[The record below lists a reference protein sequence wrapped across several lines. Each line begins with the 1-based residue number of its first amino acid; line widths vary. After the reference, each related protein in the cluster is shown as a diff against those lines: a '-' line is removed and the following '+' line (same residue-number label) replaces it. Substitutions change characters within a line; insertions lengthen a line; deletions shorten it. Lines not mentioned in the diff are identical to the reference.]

1 MTKNNIS
8 FISNIIVPLLTG
20 IVSILLFLLFQPED
34 AGVLFYT
41 NLAYTLLLEGI
52 FFGYLNC
59 IQRRNR
65 NISGAFYSILGI
77 GTIYYMIC
85 GTGWMIVYSLLM
97 NTLLSYKVYIAIHII
112 MLLLFVILNSLI
124 TQTDNNY
131 HEQTE
136 KQMHEIKNIR
146 FYTEKMKLL
155 ASNYLR
161 EGINKGTD
169 LSQSDGYKALG
180 TLIIKISHLT
190 PAVFQNDT
198 TVEQLNRIIE
208 RCENILIEMQQPDSD
223 CHAIDRQLKLFSANA
238 EGEINLLRNL
248 SRK

>member
-20 IVSILLFLLFQPED
+20 IVTMVLFLLFQPED
-34 AGVLFYT
+34 AGALFYT
-41 NLAYTLLLEGI
+41 NLTYTLLLEGI

-59 IQRRNR
+59 VRRRER
-65 NISGAFYSILGI
+65 NVSGAFYSIMGI
-77 GTIYYMIC
+77 GAVYYMIG
-85 GTGWMIVYSLLM
+85 GTSWMAGYSLLM
-97 NTLLSYKVYIAIHII
+97 SGFLSYNVYIAVHII
-112 MLLLFVILNSLI
+112 MLLLFVILSSLI

-131 HEQTE
+131 QEQTE
-136 KQMHEIKNIR
+136 KQMCEIKNIR

-155 ASNYLR
+155 ASTYLR
-161 EGINKGTD
+161 EGNSKGCD

-190 PAVFQNDT
+190 PAVFRNNMA
-198 TVEQLNRIIE
+198 VGQLNGIVE
-208 RCENILIEMQQPDSD
+208 RCENILTEMQHPDAD
-223 CHAIDRQLKLFSANA
+223 CHTIDRQLKQFSANA